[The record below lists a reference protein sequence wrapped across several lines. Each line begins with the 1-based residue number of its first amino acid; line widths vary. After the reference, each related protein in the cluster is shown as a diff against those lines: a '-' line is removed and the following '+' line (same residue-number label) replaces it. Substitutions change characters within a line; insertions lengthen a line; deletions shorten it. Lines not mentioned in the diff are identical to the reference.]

1 MSRIEILFLHSSS
14 DLYGSDR
21 ALLNILST
29 LDRAKFEPHVILPD
43 FGPLH
48 SELNRLGIQPR
59 VMNYG
64 VLRRKLLHPF
74 RFMAYVISSF
84 CGCLR
89 ILSYAKR
96 NKIRIIHSN
105 TSAILTG
112 GVVARLLRIPHIMH
126 LREIVIQPKWLWRIL
141 STFAFL
147 FSDRVL
153 AVSEAVKDHWLKGC
167 LWRKP
172 GKIDVLYDGIDTVC
186 HSPEVS
192 GKPFQKE
199 LGAKDGD
206 ILIGMIGR
214 INRWKGQDYLVDV
227 AREVILL
234 DPRAIFVIV
243 GDAFKG
249 EEILVERLKERL
261 ASRELQGKVLLL
273 GFRKDVPEIHSAFDI
288 YVHPSTQPEPFGF
301 VVAEAM
307 SAGKPVVANNLGG
320 VREIIVNGLTGFLV
334 DPKEKT
340 QMVEAIVNLARDR
353 ELRDRM
359 GRAGRKRIIE
369 KFSMDQFKEKMD
381 FLWNSV
387 NSK

>member
-21 ALLNILST
+21 ALLNILSI

-43 FGPLH
+43 FGPLNL
-48 SELNRLGIQPR
+48 ELNRLGILPR
-59 VMNYG
+59 VMNFG

-74 RFMAYVISSF
+74 GFIAYVISSF
-84 CGCLR
+84 SGCLR
-89 ILSYAKR
+89 ILFYAKG

-112 GVVARLLRIPHIMH
+112 GVVAWLLRIPHIMH
-126 LREIVIQPKWLWRIL
+126 LREMVIQPKWLWRIL

-147 FSDRVL
+147 FSNRVL
-153 AVSEAVKDHWLKGC
+153 AVSEAVKDHWLKGS
-167 LWRKP
+167 LYRKP
-172 GKIDVLYDGIDTVC
+172 GKIEVIYDGIDTVR

-192 GKPFQKE
+192 GKPFEKE
-199 LGAKDGD
+199 LGVEDGD

-243 GDAFKG
+243 GDAYKG
-249 EEILVERLKERL
+249 EEILVERLKEQL
-261 ASRELQGKVLLL
+261 ASKNLKGRVFLL
-273 GFRKDVPEIHSAFDI
+273 GFRKDVSEIHSALDI
-288 YVHPSTQPEPFGF
+288 YVHPSIWPEPFGL

-307 SAGKPVVANNLGG
+307 SSGKPVVANNLGG
-320 VREIIVNGLTGFLV
+320 VKEMIVNGQTGFLV
-334 DPKEKT
+334 NPNDRT
-340 QMVEAIVNLARDR
+340 QMVEAILKLVRDR
-353 ELRDRM
+353 ELRESM
-359 GRAGRKRIIE
+359 GQAGRKRIIE
-369 KFSMDQFKEKMD
+369 KFSKEDFKKKMD
-381 FLWNSV
+381 LLWNSF
-387 NSK
+387 SP